1 MPRAPGGRRGGAHL
15 AVPGRERQQHGSIPH
30 FIRLDFAYASRTVF
44 YVMAGIMA
52 VAAVVALVGLERG
65 VQAEPESEAPAP
77 ADEGARPAAG
87 PG

>member
-1 MPRAPGGRRGGAHL
+1 MPRRAGDVRGGPHL
-15 AVPGRERQQHGSIPH
+15 AVAGGYRQQHRSIPH
-30 FIRLDFAYASRTVF
+30 FIRLDFAYATRTVF